1 LILTCTGDLSR
12 NHTVGKQI
20 GQGKRLQ
27 TILSEMRMVAEG
39 VKTSKSVYNLS
50 RKLEVEMPISS
61 EIYHVLYHEVP
72 PKEALFRLMT
82 RDLKE
87 ELDEK

>member
-1 LILTCTGDLSR
+1 
-12 NHTVGKQI
+12 
-20 GQGKRLQ
+20 
-27 TILSEMRMVAEG
+27 MVDEG
-39 VKTSKSVYNLS
+39 VKTSKSVYNLG

-61 EIYHVLYHEVP
+61 EIYHVLYHDVP